1 MRRRGASCHFTST
14 PMYNVLQCVHHA
26 QETASHL
33 VRRGVDVDCDSCMLA
48 SNSADK
54 HKFHHLEVDSLLAQ
68 KQLQT
73 RLHDASTCTVEP
85 H

>member
-1 MRRRGASCHFTST
+1 MVT
-14 PMYNVLQCVHHA
+14 
-26 QETASHL
+26 HL

-48 SNSADK
+48 SNSADE
-54 HKFHHLEVDSLLAQ
+54 HKFHHLEVDCLLAQ

-85 H
+85 HRNADTPLFHKADRFFDPTST